1 MEEWRDIK
9 GYEGIYQVSNLGR
22 VRSFIKIKSGKILSL
37 TPDKNGY
44 LTCYLYK
51 NSKRK
56 CEKVHRL
63 VAQEFIPNPNNYPQ
77 VNHKDETK
85 TNNNSDNLEWCT
97 HEYNHNYGTGNKRR
111 AENNKGKHTGEKS
124 YLYGKKGG
132 KHPTSRKIK
141 CINTGEI
148 FESISE
154 ASNKYKINVSN
165 ITGCC
170 KGRLK
175 TAGKMRWEYM
185 EE

>member
-1 MEEWRDIK
+1 MEEWRNIE
-9 GYEGIYQVSNLGR
+9 GYEGKYQVSNLGR
-22 VRSFIKIKSGKILSL
+22 VRSFIKTKSGKILSL

-44 LTCYLYK
+44 LACHLYK
-51 NSKRK
+51 NGKRK

-63 VAQEFIPNPNNYPQ
+63 VAQEFIPNPNNLPQ
-77 VNHKDETK
+77 VNHKDEVK

-97 HEYNHNYGTGNKRR
+97 NEYNHNYGTINKRISR
-111 AENNKGKHTGEKS
+111 SNKGKHTGEKS
-124 YLYGKKGG
+124 YLYGKKG
-132 KHPTSRKIK
+132 KEHPTSKKIR
-141 CINTGEI
+141 CITTGEK

-154 ASNKYKINVSN
+154 ASNKYKINVSS